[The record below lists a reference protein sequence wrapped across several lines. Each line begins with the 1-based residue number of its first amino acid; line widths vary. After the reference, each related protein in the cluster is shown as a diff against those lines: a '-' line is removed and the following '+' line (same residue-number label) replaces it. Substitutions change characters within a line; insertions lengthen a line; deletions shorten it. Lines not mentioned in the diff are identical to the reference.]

1 MIVSNTQE
9 RENRTVEMK
18 LRRQAVMLEKPRS
31 KVAVMADEQAQ
42 KLKRNKSQAFS
53 KGFTQIKNIINNQMI
68 EGLKQRAKRLD
79 LEVKQRQVELIRQSN
94 SKLAGAI

>member
-18 LRRQAVMLEKPRS
+18 LRRQAVMLEKLRS